1 MACLCLTELLFK
13 IAYVVVVIGYPAS
26 LALKSIKDNQPSR
39 LYISYFLTFGLL
51 IILENT
57 LLCPVKMIID
67 LVSTCL
73 YPTIKL
79 LVCLWLIHPNYRGA
93 LFVDQKLTPIV
104 SKYFSLVN
112 EKAGKVLSIV
122 GIPARV

>member
-26 LALKSIKDNQPSR
+26 LAFKSIKDNQPSR
-39 LYISYFLTFGLL
+39 LYISYFLTYGLL

-57 LLCPVKMIID
+57 LLCPVKMIVD
-67 LVSTCL
+67 LICHSIF
-73 YPTIKL
+73 PTIKL

-112 EKAGKVLSIV
+112 EKAGKVF
-122 GIPARV
+122 GILGLPARV